1 MNIVK
6 IADKVLDGINIFLEF
21 LMGILMLTLVV
32 IVTTEVIRRY
42 VFNDPT
48 HWASEFCRFLLI
60 WITFT
65 GASIVTR
72 LSTHLTMGFTIHRFV
87 NKSWSRFIRILVA
100 AAVAIVMIV
109 ITYNSGKVTLLAG
122 YRSAP
127 MTGMPMYIPWISLP
141 FNAAVMSLYMIAE
154 LIKEVFGREEE
165 EVTA

>member
-1 MNIVK
+1 MKIAQ

-21 LMGILMLTLVV
+21 LMGVLMLVLVV

-42 VFNDPT
+42 VFNNPT

-60 WITFT
+60 WMTFT

-72 LSTHLTMGFTIHRFV
+72 LSTHLSMGFTIHRFV
-87 NKSWSRFIRILVA
+87 NKSLSRFIRVFVLVA
-100 AAVAIVMIV
+100 VAVVMIV
-109 ITYNSGKVTLLAG
+109 LTYYSGKVTLLAG

-141 FNAAVMSLYMIAE
+141 LNAAIMSLYMIAE
-154 LIKEVFGREEE
+154 ILKELFGKEET